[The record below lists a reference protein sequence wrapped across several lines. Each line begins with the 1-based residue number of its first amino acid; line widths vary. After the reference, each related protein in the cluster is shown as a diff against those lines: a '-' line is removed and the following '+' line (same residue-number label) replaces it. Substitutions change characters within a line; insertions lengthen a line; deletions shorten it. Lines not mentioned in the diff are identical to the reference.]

1 MDLLVAKGE
10 FKNVGYL
17 ASREAGHQVDNW
29 SGRELAESVRS
40 IAMKRFILFPPR
52 YSPDLSV
59 SYSWWL
65 LNAGDALVITQMIVP
80 SHVQRGS
87 DAVLRCLYDLDGDS
101 LYSVK
106 WYKGSHGT
114 YF

>member
-1 MDLLVAKGE
+1 LISSFFTKKKKNIEKIDEIKYYYICRHSLVTALL
-10 FKNVGYL
+10 
-17 ASREAGHQVDNW
+17 
-29 SGRELAESVRS
+29 
-40 IAMKRFILFPPR
+40 
-52 YSPDLSV
+52 
-59 SYSWWL
+59 L

-87 DAVLRCLYDLDGDS
+87 DFVLRCLYDLDGDS

-114 YF
+114 TFFLF

>member
-1 MDLLVAKGE
+1 MSSLVTALL
-10 FKNVGYL
+10 
-17 ASREAGHQVDNW
+17 
-29 SGRELAESVRS
+29 
-40 IAMKRFILFPPR
+40 
-52 YSPDLSV
+52 
-59 SYSWWL
+59 L

-87 DAVLRCLYDLDGDS
+87 DFVLRCLYDLDGDS

-114 YF
+114 TFIILTSKSWKNL